1 VNSSQQNKP
10 MPNTLR
16 MIPTMI
22 MVDTS
27 VTKGQTVAPSTTTTA
42 RQGISLKTMSGGS
55 ENPRWS
61 PRPASQLG
69 KRLYR

>member
-1 VNSSQQNKP
+1 VNSSQQKKP

-42 RQGISLKTMSGGS
+42 Q
-55 ENPRWS
+55 
-61 PRPASQLG
+61 AS
-69 KRLYR
+69 R